1 MSELVS
7 VSESASNYIEG
18 DLVNF
23 NKMRRVSEIVYY
35 IYLIKMSTKCIIVV
49 CIIHAQS
56 FDICTVYTVAAC
68 KVMQSQLY
76 IYSFFC
82 MQYTRIIHSLL
93 QHQKDPYDFNFDP
106 EVYRKFRTI

>member
-1 MSELVS
+1 MS

-49 CIIHAQS
+49 CIIHNHLIYAQYILFS
-56 FDICTVYTVAAC
+56 AAKRC
-68 KVMQSQLY
+68 SHDFIFTHIIFLHAVHKDNTQSLAAPEG
-76 IYSFFC
+76 
-82 MQYTRIIHSLL
+82 SL
-93 QHQKDPYDFNFDP
+93 
-106 EVYRKFRTI
+106 

>member
-1 MSELVS
+1 MS

-49 CIIHAQS
+49 CIIHNYLI
-56 FDICTVYTVAAC
+56 ICTVYTVAAKRC
-68 KVMQSQLY
+68 SHDFIFTHIIFLHAVHKDNTQSLAAPEG
-76 IYSFFC
+76 
-82 MQYTRIIHSLL
+82 SL
-93 QHQKDPYDFNFDP
+93 
-106 EVYRKFRTI
+106 

>member
-23 NKMRRVSEIVYY
+23 TKMRRVSEIVYY

-49 CIIHAQS
+49 CIIHNHLIYAQ
-56 FDICTVYTVAAC
+56 
-68 KVMQSQLY
+68 Y
-76 IYSFFC
+76 IL
-82 MQYTRIIHSLL
+82 LL
-93 QHQKDPYDFNFDP
+93 QNHAVITLYLLIFLHAVHKDNTQSLAAP
-106 EVYRKFRTI
+106 EGSL